1 MFDIG
6 IYTFCGILSGLFSG
20 MLGIGGGLVVVP
32 LLLIIFEAN
41 PQIPPHHIMHIIV
54 ATSLSASIFT
64 SLSSAI
70 AQTKHKAVMWNLVKI
85 MSPFIIIGTIVGAS
99 LSTFFSATFMRWIL
113 IFFLVSVGTQILF
126 DLSPQKSQKEFS
138 NLFYQISAF
147 IIGVFSSF
155 VGLAGGSIFVPFL
168 KYTLGNMRNAIGT
181 STALAWSLAL
191 SGGIGYIIAGYNVT
205 DLPKNMIGYIH
216 IPALICIAISSMLV
230 APFGVKLSH
239 SLPIN
244 LLKKI
249 FAILLFASAI
259 RTFMGIVH

>member
-1 MFDIG
+1 MLELG
-6 IYTFCGILSGLFSG
+6 IYTLCGILSGLFSG

-32 LLLIIFEAN
+32 LLLIVFESHGE
-41 PQIPPHHIMHIIV
+41 IPPHHIMHIIV

-85 MSPFIIIGTIVGAS
+85 MSPFIVIGTIVGAS

-113 IFFLVSVGTQILF
+113 IFFLVAVGIQILF
-126 DLSPQKSQKEFS
+126 DLCPRKSKKEFT
-138 NLFYQISAF
+138 NFFYQLSAF

-168 KYTLGNMRNAIGT
+168 KYTLGDMHKAIGT

-191 SGGIGYIIAGYNVT
+191 SGGIGYIIAGYHIT
-205 DLPKNMIGYIH
+205 DLPKNTLGYIH
-216 IPALICIAISSMLV
+216 IPALICIAFASMLV
-230 APFGVKLSH
+230 APLGVKLSH
-239 SLPIN
+239 KLPIQI
-244 LLKKI
+244 LKKI
-249 FAILLFASAI
+249 FAVLLFASAI
-259 RTFMGIVH
+259 RTFMGIIQ